1 MRELKITEKARKE
14 IRRHFS
20 ARNSVNTLKTDPELT
35 EIFDNFAFDE
45 SLTPTEGLVV
55 DKTRVMCILACTIG
69 CNAQKSFSNY
79 VDACLNLGVKPREIR
94 EIVYQAVPYIGFSRV
109 MCFIQKMNEAF
120 ENLDIKLPLD
130 DQSTVTPETRF
141 EKGKE
146 IVDQIYGEGTVDNL
160 LETAPKGQE
169 NITRFMVNY
178 CYGDFYSRNGIDLQ
192 HRELI
197 TFCFLASMG
206 GFPKQLVNHAK
217 GNKSAGTSKSEM
229 VAAVM
234 AMLPHIGF
242 PRALQAIEAI
252 NAAYAHQ
259 F

>member
-1 MRELKITEKARKE
+1 MRELKITEKARRE

-20 ARNSVNTLKTDPELT
+20 ARNTVNTLKTDPELT

-45 SLTPTEGLVV
+45 TLPPEDLVQ

-79 VDACLNLGVKPREIR
+79 VDACLNMGVKPREIR

-109 MCFIQKMNEAF
+109 MCFIGKMNEAF

-130 DQSTVTPETRF
+130 DQGTVTPDNRF

-146 IVDQIYGEGTVDNL
+146 IVDKLFGDGTVDNMF
-160 LETAPKGQE
+160 ETAPKGQE
-169 NITRFMVNY
+169 DITRFMVNY
-178 CYGDFYSRNGIDLQ
+178 CYGDFYTRNGIDLQ
-192 HRELI
+192 HRELF

-206 GFPKQLVNHAK
+206 GFPKQLVSHAK
-217 GNKSAGTSKSEM
+217 GNKNVGTSKSEM
-229 VAAVM
+229 VAAVT

-252 NAAYAHQ
+252 NEAYAHK